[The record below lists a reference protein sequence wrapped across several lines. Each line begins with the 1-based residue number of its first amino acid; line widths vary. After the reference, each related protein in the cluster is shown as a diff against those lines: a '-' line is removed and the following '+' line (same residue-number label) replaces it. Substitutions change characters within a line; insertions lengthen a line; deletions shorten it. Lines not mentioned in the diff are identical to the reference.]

1 MRKNETVNT
10 FSQEYDERIKS
21 NKINECSWFGICL
34 GLIML
39 AVGLYQSLCTVGL
52 WCVFYKIIC
61 GIGLLLLL
69 IGSFFPG
76 VLNKP
81 VHLIKNVF
89 SVVGK
94 YLLRLLLLP
103 IYLAFAIMNIFVN
116 KKYSHRFKYISWE
129 EDAEAEPKFDDYIE
143 ITVKKGRYAIFD
155 TIDNTLLFFAKNKTY
170 IAIPVVLILLILG
183 MMMFFAS
190 SSAVFSFVYTLF

>member
-39 AVGLYQSLCTVGL
+39 AGGLYQSLCTVGL

-94 YLLRLLLLP
+94 YFLFYVPFLNEKKNKRIILDDEK
-103 IYLAFAIMNIFVN
+103 N
-116 KKYSHRFKYISWE
+116 KKFK
-129 EDAEAEPKFDDYIE
+129 
-143 ITVKKGRYAIFD
+143 
-155 TIDNTLLFFAKNKTY
+155 
-170 IAIPVVLILLILG
+170 
-183 MMMFFAS
+183 
-190 SSAVFSFVYTLF
+190 VFNGC